1 MYGAWAFFV
10 VAMGALAWLM
20 VRHRHQLRLERALL
34 LEDCLP
40 LFKDAQ
46 QTQVGIHYPR
56 VQANAVLAER
66 PCHISLWA
74 MADTLQTRRLP
85 PLWLFVDIRCVLAID
100 GVMDVLVRPTGV
112 EVFSPSRDLAYRHE
126 LLSHWPQASI
136 LKSSFPAVEN
146 LLQQLDSPLAQLLQD
161 PYTKCLTL
169 RPDGLRYV
177 VQIAQSS
184 QAHYMVL
191 RNSYFGPLQV
201 PAAFLETKLNTLG
214 NIMKILESP

>member
-1 MYGAWAFFV
+1 
-10 VAMGALAWLM
+10 
-20 VRHRHQLRLERALL
+20 LRLERSLL
-34 LEDCLP
+34 LEECLP
-40 LFKDAQ
+40 LLKDVR

-56 VQANAVLAER
+56 VEANVALAGR

-85 PLWLFVDIRCVLAID
+85 PLWLFVDIRCVLAIE

-126 LLSHWPQASI
+126 LLSLWPQASI
-136 LKSSFPAVEN
+136 LKSSFPDVEKI
-146 LLQQLDSPLAQLLQD
+146 LQQLDLPLAELLQD

-169 RPDGLRYV
+169 RPGGLRYV

-214 NIMKILESP
+214 NIVKILESP